1 LIFVI
6 LNIKKKKSHKLLK
19 QGMLS
24 LVKGVTNTSIGAH
37 PQSLGH
43 YQGRKEGF
51 ERGSVY
57 QFIKTNLKIGEKNH
71 I

>member
-1 LIFVI
+1 
-6 LNIKKKKSHKLLK
+6 
-19 QGMLS
+19 MLS
-24 LVKGVTNTSIGAH
+24 LVKGITNTSTEAH

-51 ERGSVY
+51 ERGSVC